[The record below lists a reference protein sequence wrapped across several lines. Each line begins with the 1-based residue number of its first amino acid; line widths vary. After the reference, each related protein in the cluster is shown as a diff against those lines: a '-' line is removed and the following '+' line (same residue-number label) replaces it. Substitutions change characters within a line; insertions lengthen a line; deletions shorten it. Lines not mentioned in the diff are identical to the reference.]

1 MQSNKNYLT
10 NIYAINKE
18 NILCNI
24 FKEINESNELDARVT
39 IFQGLPK
46 SDKMEYIIQKNIEL
60 GAYGITPVIMK
71 RCVVKLENNKDIL
84 KKIERWQKIA
94 ESAAKQSNRDIVP
107 EISMPIT
114 MENLYKKL
122 NEFDLTILA
131 YEQENKN
138 TLKKELQNI
147 KNLKNAKI
155 AVIIG
160 PEGGID
166 NMEANSLINQ
176 GAKPV
181 TLGKR
186 ILRTETAA
194 IMVMSNIIY
203 EYEM

>member
-18 NILCNI
+18 SILCNI
-24 FKEINESNELDARVT
+24 FKEINESNELDAKVT

-60 GAYGITPVIMK
+60 GAYCITPVIMK
-71 RCVVKLENNKDIL
+71 RCVVKLENNKDIT

-107 EISMPIT
+107 EVEMPIT
-114 MENLYKKL
+114 IENLYKKL

-147 KNLKNAKI
+147 KDLKNAKI

-166 NMEANSLINQ
+166 NIEANSLISK